1 MLQVI
6 KGRIVKPRRIVFHGV
21 AGIGKGTWAAGAPSP
36 IFIQTEDGN
45 DSIGVDRTPVR
56 VTLTEVQQD
65 LRAILLDDHDY
76 RTLVIDTLD
85 NIDVLI
91 QTAIAVGAG
100 ADTIGDID
108 FGRGY
113 LSALKEFRKILFMLD
128 KIRDVRGM
136 TIILICH
143 TKVTKFDD
151 PSTDAYDR
159 YGLQMHAKT
168 ADEVMGWADEVL
180 FANYKTFVRTS
191 GSGFKKR
198 NVAAGA
204 GDRVIFTREMPSYY
218 AKNRLDL
225 PPELPMPKEGGWDVF
240 AQYLRLDP
248 TPTQAAGAEGAVVT
262 QPGSSEPAVQAPAA
276 VPPDPAVQSAAVPEA
291 VAEAAAILGMDV
303 PDLDAMDVDQLRDFG
318 LSLAPKFSKSRA
330 ASMRAAIK
338 ARNAEKM
345 REIIRYVMTKPDV
358 SGVSG
363 ED

>member
-6 KGRIVKPRRIVFHGV
+6 KGRIVKPRRIVLYGV
-21 AGIGKGTWAAGAPSP
+21 AGIGKGTFAAGAPSP

-45 DSIGVDRTPVR
+45 DDIGVDRLPVCR
-56 VTLTEVQQD
+56 TLEELQKH
-65 LRAILLDDHDY
+65 LRMILLEDHDY
-76 RTLVIDTLD
+76 RTLVLDSLDQSETL
-85 NIDVLI
+85 IHSIV
-91 QTAIAVGAG
+91 AAGAG
-100 ADTIGDID
+100 KASVGDIGY
-108 FGRGY
+108 GRGY
-113 LSALKEFRKILFMLD
+113 DEAVADVRKILFVLD
-128 KIRDVRGM
+128 KIREVRGM
-136 TIILICH
+136 TVILIGH
-143 TKVTKFDD
+143 AKIERFED
-151 PSTDAYDR
+151 PGNEAYDR
-159 YGLQMHAKT
+159 YSLQMHRKA
-168 ADEVMGWADEVL
+168 AAEVMHWADEVL
-180 FANYKTFVRTS
+180 FANYKTFVRKTEQ
-191 GSGFKKR
+191 GFRER
-198 NVAAGA
+198 NVAAGT
-204 GDRVIFTREMPSYY
+204 GERFLFTREMPAYY